1 MINMPYLLSRKMTR
15 KQFLVSLGS
24 IFLAITGVSSAL
36 KNLEGI
42 GMEKQEIRRG
52 FGSGQ
57 YGI

>member
-1 MINMPYLLSRKMTR
+1 MTR